1 MGIKSTNRV
10 ESYYNYFAESGK
22 DAVTP
27 KPGPFEATGGFLN
40 DYESGGTWY
49 RAHIFLNPGTFEVPS
64 EVQPGSCD
72 YLVIG
77 GGGGGGNCNGGGG
90 GAGTVI
96 YGEGFNATAGEHQV
110 WVGQGGAGA
119 PRGQEA
125 VGTYNVYDGA
135 LSFFTPSHQAPG
147 GGGGGNG
154 NNPGAWNA
162 GRPGGSA
169 GGGGTN
175 PAGAPNAP
183 GSAPST
189 YPGSGPKVGTWGG
202 NGGSGS
208 PPVGNGGGGGGAGGN
223 GYNHNSGTYRGGG
236 GPGITF
242 SAGDILG
249 IELKVAG
256 GGGGGGPAP

>member
-90 GAGTVI
+90 GAGT
-96 YGEGFNATAGEHQV
+96 G
-110 WVGQGGAGA
+110 
-119 PRGQEA
+119 
-125 VGTYNVYDGA
+125 
-135 LSFFTPSHQAPG
+135 
-147 GGGGGNG
+147 
-154 NNPGAWNA
+154 
-162 GRPGGSA
+162 
-169 GGGGTN
+169 
-175 PAGAPNAP
+175 
-183 GSAPST
+183 
-189 YPGSGPKVGTWGG
+189 
-202 NGGSGS
+202 
-208 PPVGNGGGGGGAGGN
+208 
-223 GYNHNSGTYRGGG
+223 
-236 GPGITF
+236 
-242 SAGDILG
+242 
-249 IELKVAG
+249 
-256 GGGGGGPAP
+256 